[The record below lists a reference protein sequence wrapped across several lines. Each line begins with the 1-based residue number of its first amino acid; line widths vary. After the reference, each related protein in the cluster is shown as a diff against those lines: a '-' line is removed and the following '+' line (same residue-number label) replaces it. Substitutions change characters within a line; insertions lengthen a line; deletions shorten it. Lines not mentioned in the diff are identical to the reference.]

1 MFGCVL
7 RRGLRQSQMLPLHG
21 KQQQQL
27 LKQSPMLGSCEN
39 FPFFPQRNLSNN
51 SRVQYLQT
59 SSSHWRHS
67 LYNSNIS
74 YGHTTIQPAISQIF
88 CKVDLR
94 QFSTGSPTCRDN
106 KEEKKKEGIVPRFK
120 QMAKDYWYVLI
131 PVHVATSIV
140 WFGGFYV
147 MAKSGLDIIAILEFI
162 SVPQSVVDKL
172 KGSEAGYY
180 ALAYACYKVAT
191 PFRYT
196 VTVGGTTYTV
206 SKLTDMGYLKTS
218 KQMADS
224 VKDKKD
230 DLKEKYETKKDD
242 LKEKYESKK
251 DDMKEK
257 YDNIKEKYEDRKDA
271 VVEDWETAWEKFAK
285 KKLKKDNE

>member
-1 MFGCVL
+1 L
-7 RRGLRQSQMLPLHG
+7 QS
-21 KQQQQL
+21 
-27 LKQSPMLGSCEN
+27 
-39 FPFFPQRNLSNN
+39 
-51 SRVQYLQT
+51 
-59 SSSHWRHS
+59 SSSHWRHP
-67 LYNSNIS
+67 LYTSNIS
-74 YGHTTIQPAISQIF
+74 YGHTTIQPAINQIF
-88 CKVDLR
+88 CKVELR
-94 QFSTGSPTCRDN
+94 PFSTGSPTCSRDK

-162 SVPQSVVDKL
+162 SVPQSVVEKL

-196 VTVGGTTYTV
+196 VTVGGTTYSV

-224 VKDKKD
+224 VKDKTD

-271 VVEDWETAWEKFAK
+271 VVDEWETAWEKFAK
-285 KKLKKDNE
+285 KKLKKKDKE